1 MQKVLS
7 SDLTIRAMSESDL
20 EQILAIE
27 RRSFPDPW
35 SHRLFRETLLFPHSV
50 NFVLETLDGAI
61 VGYLNLYLIAHEGHL
76 LNLAIHPAWRR
87 KGLATAILSYAIEYL
102 RQRHALH
109 VFLEV
114 REKNQSAI
122 GLYRKLGFEVVGK
135 RKRYYAETN
144 EDALVMRLNCA
155 GNQHGE

>member
-1 MQKVLS
+1 LQKDLS
-7 SDLTIRAMSESDL
+7 SDLTIRAMGESDFD
-20 EQILAIE
+20 EILAIE
-27 RRSFPDPW
+27 KKSFADPW
-35 SHRLFRETLLFPHSV
+35 SQRLFKETLLFPHSA
-50 NFVLETLDGAI
+50 NFVLVSPRGEI
-61 VGYLNLYLIAHEGHL
+61 VGYLNLYLIAQEGHL

-87 KGLATAILSYAIEYL
+87 QGLATAILSYTIEHL
-102 RQRHALH
+102 RQRQALH

-144 EDALVMRLNCA
+144 EDALVMHLACKA
-155 GNQHGE
+155 